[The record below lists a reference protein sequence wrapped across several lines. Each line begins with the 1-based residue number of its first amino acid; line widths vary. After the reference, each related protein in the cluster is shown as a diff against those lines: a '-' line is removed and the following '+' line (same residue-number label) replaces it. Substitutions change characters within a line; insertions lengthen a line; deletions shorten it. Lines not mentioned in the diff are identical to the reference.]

1 MTPRVDRRLRRAAGA
16 LWALLLVLG
25 QLLVPGCGK
34 KGPPLAPL
42 VRVPARADPFEA
54 RRFGETIYLQVR
66 VPDQNQDGSSPADV
80 SRLEIYGFTGDPP
93 SAADVVK
100 HGTRVA
106 SLPVRRPPE
115 PEPPSPQGP
124 PATSSPGKPSAA
136 KTEAGFDQG
145 ALVVVTETL
154 TPALLTPAVLPPAG
168 RVVRPPPPAVTPP
181 LTGPPSGRV
190 PGRVYAVVGYSRG
203 GRQGPPAGPVVVP
216 LVPAPHPPAAVALAY
231 ASDRFTLTWT
241 PPAGARRPA
250 QEPAAG
256 GVLPAAALIEVLPG
270 SAYDVYEVD
279 PAPAAPAA
287 AAAAPPVPRMPVP
300 VNGEPLA
307 GSAFEDVRLTFGAER
322 CYVVRTVD
330 SFGPGLAVAS
340 EASRVACVTP
350 KDTFPPSAPRG
361 LQAVAGT
368 GTISLIWELNTD
380 ADLAGYLVLRA
391 PAPAGPFDR
400 LTPEAIR
407 ETTYND
413 TTAKPGVRY
422 RYAVVAID
430 TAVPFNTSP
439 ASSAVEV
446 VAR

>member
-1 MTPRVDRRLRRAAGA
+1 VTPRVDRRLRRAARA
-16 LWALLLVLG
+16 LWALPLVLG

-42 VRVPARADPFEA
+42 VRVPARADQFEA
-54 RRFGETIYLQVR
+54 RRFGDTVYLQVR
-66 VPDQNQDGSSPADV
+66 IPDQNQDGSTPADV
-80 SRLEIYGFTGDPP
+80 SRLEIYGFTGEPP
-93 SAADVVK
+93 TAADVIK

-115 PEPPSPQGP
+115 PEPPPPQGR
-124 PATSSPGKPSAA
+124 PAASPPGKPPAA
-136 KTEAGFDQG
+136 KSDAGVDQG
-145 ALVVVTETL
+145 AVVVVTETL

-168 RVVRPPPPAVTPP
+168 RTVTTPPPAVTPP
-181 LTGPPSGRV
+181 LTGPRSGRV
-190 PGRVYAVVGYSRG
+190 PGRAYAVVGYSRG
-203 GRQGPPAGPVVVP
+203 GRQGPPSGPVVVP
-216 LVPAPHPPAAVALAY
+216 LVPAPHPPTAVALAY

-241 PPAGARRPA
+241 PPAGARRPV

-256 GVLPAAALIEVLPG
+256 GVLPAVALIEVLPG

-279 PAPAAPAA
+279 PAPAP
-287 AAAAPPVPRMPVP
+287 PRMPVP

-361 LQAVAGT
+361 LQAVAGS
-368 GTISLIWELNTD
+368 GTISLIWEPNTE